1 MIECGVRNELVL
13 VKIPILLVPNHF
25 GHRNFVPFKYMS
37 CKVYVSKMFL
47 SILIIFC
54 LSKLPSW
61 LSNSQCLNHVFVFY
75 YCTMIECGVRNELVL
90 VKIPILLV
98 PNHFGHRNFVP
109 FKYMSCKV
117 YVSKMFLSILI
128 IFCLSK
134 LPSWLSNSQCLNH
147 VLWNP
152 QSTHWLVI

>member
-13 VKIPILLVPNHF
+13 VKIPIFLVPNHL
-25 GHRNFVPFKYMS
+25 GHRHFVPFKYMS
-37 CKVYVSKMFL
+37 
-47 SILIIFC
+47 
-54 LSKLPSW
+54 
-61 LSNSQCLNHVFVFY
+61 
-75 YCTMIECGVRNELVL
+75 R
-90 VKIPILLV
+90 
-98 PNHFGHRNFVP
+98 
-109 FKYMSCKV
+109 KV

-152 QSTHWLVI
+152 QSTHWLVIQEKCSQISEIWVAESWNLKMFKIFFSVKILLWFFSLQYLFGDLCHSHWPHYLVTGQKLSQICEITI